1 MKSISSIWLT
11 VLLALSVIANIAV
24 FLIKGSDNGATSLDE
39 KIFTQL
45 RGHASFNVVF
55 VIVAIIFIG
64 LIITLIR
71 IDRKVSRLEK
81 ELKGPK
87 S

>member
-11 VLLALSVIANIAV
+11 VLLALSVIANIAI
-24 FLIKGSDNGATSLDE
+24 FLIKSSDNGAASLDE
-39 KIFTQL
+39 KIFAQL
-45 RGHASFNVVF
+45 RGHASFNAVF
-55 VIVAIIFIG
+55 IIIAIIFIG

-81 ELKGPK
+81 EMKGPK